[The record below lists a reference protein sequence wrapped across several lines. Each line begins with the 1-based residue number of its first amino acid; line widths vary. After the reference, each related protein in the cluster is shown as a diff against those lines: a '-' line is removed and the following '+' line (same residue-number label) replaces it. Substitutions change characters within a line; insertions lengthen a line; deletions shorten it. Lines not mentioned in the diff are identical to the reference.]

1 MKAKTLAVIEVVFV
15 FVLVRALFR
24 GAIMFLAP
32 QQGGKHFL
40 QYTLVLAVSGVL
52 YVWRGS
58 DRREGFSPAKL
69 NVQGQMITTGF
80 FPVFLLS
87 LLLTQVDWRR
97 WPGAVLIS
105 LAALGMLAGFAW
117 LARGKPQRKGNV
129 LAGGLLLLVSLPFA
143 ARVGDVLLSIL
154 YFYLF
159 VALGEELFF
168 RGYVQTRLN
177 AVFGCSFVWL
187 GIRWGWGLVIA
198 SILFGLWHLGWPMGA
213 PAWPH
218 VLWTAFAGLLLGAVR
233 EKSASVIAPVVLHG
247 ILNYGPQAVLFA
259 LFWSGR

>member
-1 MKAKTLAVIEVVFV
+1 MKAKILAVIEVVFV
-15 FVLVRALFR
+15 FVLVSALFR
-24 GAIMFLAP
+24 WSMTLAP
-32 QQGGKHFL
+32 QQGGMLFL
-40 QYTLVLAVSGVL
+40 PYALVLAVSGVL

-58 DRREGFSPAKL
+58 GRQEGFSPTRLRA
-69 NVQGQMITTGF
+69 QGQIIAAGF
-80 FPVFLLS
+80 FPVFILS
-87 LLLTQVDWRR
+87 VLLTWIDWRR
-97 WPGAVLIS
+97 WPGAVFIS

-117 LARGKPQRKGNV
+117 LSRGKPQAKSTGI
-129 LAGGLLLLVSLPFA
+129 AGGLFLLGSLPFVERA
-143 ARVGDVLLSIL
+143 GDVLLSIL

-177 AVFGCSFVWL
+177 AVFERTFVWL

-198 SILFGLWHLGWPMGA
+198 SMLFGLWHLGWPMGA

-218 VLWTAFAGLLLGAVR
+218 VLWTVFAGLLLGAVR
-233 EKSASVIAPVVLHG
+233 EKSGSVVASAVLHG

-259 LFWSGR
+259 LFWSGS

>member
-1 MKAKTLAVIEVVFV
+1 MKAKILVMIEVVFV
-15 FVLVRALFR
+15 FVLVSALFR
-24 GAIMFLAP
+24 WAMTLAP
-32 QQGGKHFL
+32 QQGNKLFL
-40 QYTLVLAVSGVL
+40 PYALVLAVSGML

-58 DRREGFSPAKL
+58 GRQEGVSVDRLRA
-69 NVQGQMITTGF
+69 QGQMIATGF

-87 LLLTQVDWRR
+87 LLLTQVDWQR

-117 LARGKPQRKGNV
+117 LARGKPEWNGNG
-129 LAGGLLLLVSLPFA
+129 LAGGLLLLAGLPFA
-143 ARVGDVLLSIL
+143 ARAGDVLLSIL

-159 VALGEELFF
+159 VALGEELLF

-177 AVFGCSFVWL
+177 AVFGYSFVWL
-187 GIRWGWGLVIA
+187 DIRWGWGLVMSA
-198 SILFGLWHLGWPMGA
+198 LLFGLWHLGWPMGA
-213 PAWPH
+213 PAWPQ
-218 VLWTAFAGLLLGAVR
+218 VLWTAFAGLLFGAVR